1 MHVFELFI
9 QSNMKKSDSKKSS
22 QRINGSNIVINGRS
36 YVINGKIS
44 ALYVMK
50 KRNIRDAESS
60 SAWQMDEKPVCWIK
74 FSMTNGWETSM
85 LNQVQ
90 QDKWMRAQQSA
101 YALNPSMASIRMAKG
116 TWLWANSYT
125 RELSSSYLWSGF
137 SKWRLREASISSET
151 FRSAIMVMFP

>member
-36 YVINGKIS
+36 HVINGKIS

-60 SAWQMDEKPVCWIK
+60 SAGQMDEKPVC
-74 FSMTNGWETSM
+74 
-85 LNQVQ
+85 
-90 QDKWMRAQQSA
+90 
-101 YALNPSMASIRMAKG
+101 
-116 TWLWANSYT
+116 
-125 RELSSSYLWSGF
+125 
-137 SKWRLREASISSET
+137 
-151 FRSAIMVMFP
+151 